1 MSKGVNKIIAGAI
14 GGMVGGVVMSLA
26 LMGTRRI
33 AQRVPALEGA
43 FPNAD
48 DTNVQSLGKELAAS
62 AALGG
67 VYGVMR
73 SALHLPGLLFGPVYG
88 LANYGLERVGFGPA
102 ITQTKGP
109 WNENS
114 MGIAPRMITSIVY
127 GTVADWVG
135 GFIMDLL

>member
-1 MSKGVNKIIAGAI
+1 MSKGTNKIIAGAI

-43 FPNAD
+43 FPKAD
-48 DTNVQSLGKELAAS
+48 EPDVQSLGRELATS

-67 VYGVMR
+67 VYGVLR
-73 SALHLPGLLFGPVYG
+73 SSLHLPGLLFGPVYG
-88 LANYGLERVGFGPA
+88 LANYGLERAGFGPA
-102 ITQTKGP
+102 IAQTKGP
-109 WNENS
+109 WNKNS
-114 MGIAPRMITSIVY
+114 MGIAPRMITNIVY

-135 GFIMDLL
+135 GFIQDLL

>member
-1 MSKGVNKIIAGAI
+1 MSKGKNKIIAGAI
-14 GGMVGGVVMSLA
+14 GGMVGGLVMSLA
-26 LMGTRRI
+26 LMGTRRV

-48 DTNVQSLGKELAAS
+48 DADMQSMGKELAMS

-67 VYGVMR
+67 IYGVMR

-88 LANYGLERVGFGPA
+88 LANLGLERAGFGPA
-102 ITQTKGP
+102 IAQTKGP

-114 MGIAPRMITSIVY
+114 IGIAPRMITNIVY

-135 GFIMDLL
+135 GFIMNLL